1 MRFVFI
7 QAQKALFP
15 ITVLCAV
22 LGVSASG
29 FYAWLTRPV
38 SARVRADEQLAAQ
51 IVAVHTRSRRTYGSP
66 RVLASLRAKGL
77 RVGKTRVE
85 RLMRAR
91 GVRAE
96 RKRPFR
102 TTTDSRHSSPI
113 APNRLAR
120 DFTAEAPNRVWV
132 TDVTAVRTQEGWLF
146 VAAMLDLFAR
156 RVVAWATSA
165 VNDTELAL
173 AALEAAVRTRKP
185 PPSLVHHSDR
195 GSHYASVRY
204 RAALEGHA
212 MLASMSRKGD
222 CWDNAVAESFFSTLK
237 AELTERVEYATR
249 AQARRAIGEYIDDFY
264 NLERRHSFNGYVN
277 PVEYELRCALGRSTP
292 EADCPRNRGRLTPAR
307 RYSPRCLTQTVVA
320 CAAWRGLPR
329 C

>member
-7 QAQKALFP
+7 QAQKVLFP

-29 FYAWLTRPV
+29 FYAWLTRPT
-38 SARVRADEQLAAQ
+38 SARARADEQLAVQ

-85 RLMRAR
+85 RLMRTR

-102 TTTDSRHSSPI
+102 TTTDSRHDSPI

-120 DFTAEAPNRVWV
+120 DFTAKAPNRVWV

-165 VNDTELAL
+165 VNDTALAL
-173 AALEAAVRTRKP
+173 AALEGAVRSRQP
-185 PPSLVHHSDR
+185 APGLVHHSDR
-195 GSHYASVRY
+195 GSPYASARY

-237 AELTERVEYATR
+237 SELTERVDYATR
-249 AQARRAIGEYIDDFY
+249 AQAQRAIGEYIDDFY
-264 NLERRHSFNGYVN
+264 NVERRHSFNGYVN
-277 PVEYELRCALGRSTP
+277 PVEYELRSALGGVTP
-292 EADCPRNRGRLTPAR
+292 
-307 RYSPRCLTQTVVA
+307 
-320 CAAWRGLPR
+320 
-329 C
+329 